1 MATGYKF
8 EGAGATKNVRQ
19 FMNLDEVWNQP
30 GGLEG
35 KIATIHVA
43 QDDKEWD
50 ELQKDTRL
58 QYDVYDEEL
67 ASATGNKRG
76 ADNTI
81 AITEEQWE
89 KMINEGDIVEGKSY
103 QYLDRDTGIIESHTP
118 TYLTYQSDIMLSH
131 EGVNILTDTIQR
143 VEQPIDIERHG
154 ELTSAKI
161 NENSPAMQ
169 ARLAVARRNEELFG
183 KEGHIEIE
191 DDGLDI

>member
-1 MATGYKF
+1 MAIGYKF
-8 EGAGATKNVRQ
+8 EGRGATKDVRQ

-43 QDDKEWD
+43 QDDKEWKD
-50 ELQKDTRL
+50 LQKDTRL
-58 QYDVYDEEL
+58 QYDIYDEEL

-81 AITEEQWE
+81 AITEEQWSA
-89 KMINEGDIVEGKSY
+89 MINSGDIVDGESY
-103 QYLDRDTGIIESHTP
+103 QYLDRDTGIIETHTP
-118 TYLTYQSDIMLSH
+118 TYLTYQSDIILTH
-131 EGVNILTDTIQR
+131 DGVNIVTDSIKP
-143 VEQPIDIERHG
+143 VENPIDIELHG

-169 ARLAVARRNEELFG
+169 AKLAVARRNEQIFG
-183 KEGHIEIE
+183 GEPPIVK
-191 DDGLDI
+191 DDGIDL